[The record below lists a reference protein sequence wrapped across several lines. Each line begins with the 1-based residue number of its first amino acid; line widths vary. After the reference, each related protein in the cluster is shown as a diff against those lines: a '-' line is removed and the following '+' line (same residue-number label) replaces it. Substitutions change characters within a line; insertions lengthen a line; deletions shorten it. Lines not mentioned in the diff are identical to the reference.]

1 VNWMHLLDWS
11 GWGWQFWLA
20 AGAVMVIVDAFIIN
34 TAVIMWFG
42 IGAGLVAALLYIHPG
57 LSGLWQLGV
66 FGASSPL
73 ALLGWKWWD
82 KKRPRKEP
90 DSPHLN
96 KKGAEYIGRV
106 FPLEGAMENGVGRIK
121 IGDTSW
127 TAKSNQNA
135 NLPAGGKVLVE
146 EVRGTTIIV
155 KKFEEQT

>member
-1 VNWMHLLDWS
+1 MHLMDWS
-11 GWGWQFWLA
+11 GWGWQFWLT
-20 AGAVMVIVDAFIIN
+20 AGAVMVIIDAFIIN
-34 TAVIMWFG
+34 TAVVMWFG

-66 FGASSPL
+66 FGVSSPL

-82 KKRPRKEP
+82 KNRPRKEP
-90 DSPHLN
+90 DRLHLN

-127 TAKSNQNA
+127 TAKNNQNA

-146 EVRGTTIIV
+146 GVRGTTIIV